1 MHPSIARVYR
11 DYCHGVASSK
21 DKKLSPYEAAIMKG
35 ASDAAEYLQPV
46 CDPVSDIDDDEFERR
61 KEQERQ
67 DEIIRQK
74 RFQVEEELRRRKEEE
89 AKVSVNIQSLSLG
102 GHAAKFMKFFIFLS
116 T

>member
-1 MHPSIARVYR
+1 
-11 DYCHGVASSK
+11 
-21 DKKLSPYEAAIMKG
+21 MKG

-89 AKVSVNIQSLSLG
+89 AKVSVNIQSVAQSWWSRRKI
-102 GHAAKFMKFFIFLS
+102 HEIYIFVS